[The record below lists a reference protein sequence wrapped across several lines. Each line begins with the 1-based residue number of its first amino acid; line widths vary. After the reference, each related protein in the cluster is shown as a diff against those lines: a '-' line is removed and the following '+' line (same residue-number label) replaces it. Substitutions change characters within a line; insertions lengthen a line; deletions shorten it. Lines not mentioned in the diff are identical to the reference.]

1 MILKNYEI
9 EKINLE
15 FTKFILCYGQNE
27 GYKNQSIKILTKK
40 HNEISV
46 YDEKEVLDNT
56 ENFLESLYSKSLFQE
71 RKTVIIKRASDKIL
85 KIIDELKNKDLSD
98 LNIIINSGILE
109 KKSKLR
115 VLFEKDNNFA
125 CIAFYPD
132 NEQTLFKLANNFLR
146 EKKLSISSSNINIII
161 SKCNGDRENMF
172 NELQKIEFYSKNNK
186 KITSEA
192 ILKLTNLS
200 ENYDISELVNNSL
213 AKNKNKI
220 IKILNENNFNND
232 DCILIIRMFLN
243 KSKKILALSTEF
255 EKNKDLDLTISLAKP
270 PIFWKEKEVTK
281 QQICEWKPQN
291 IKELIYK
298 LNKLE
303 LLVKKNF
310 ENSVNLITDFIF
322 EQIHSQTNN

>member
-27 GYKNQSIKILTKK
+27 GYKNQSIKILTKNY
-40 HNEISV
+40 NEISV

-132 NEQTLFKLANNFLR
+132 NEQTLFKLANNFLI

-172 NELQKIEFYSKNNK
+172 NELQKIEFFSKNNK

-192 ILKLTNLS
+192 ISKLTNLS
-200 ENYDISELVNNSL
+200 ENYNISELVNNSL

>member
-27 GYKNQSIKILTKK
+27 GYKNQSIKILTKNY
-40 HNEISV
+40 NEISV

-115 VLFEKDNNFA
+115 VLFEKNKSFA

-243 KSKKILALSTEF
+243 KSKKILSLSTEF

>member
-27 GYKNQSIKILTKK
+27 GYKNQSIKILTKNY
-40 HNEISV
+40 NEISV

-56 ENFLESLYSKSLFQE
+56 ENFLESLSTKSLFQE
-71 RKTVIIKRASDKIL
+71 KKIIIIKRASDKIL
-85 KIIDELKNKDLSD
+85 KFIDGLKDKDLSD

-115 VLFEKDNNFA
+115 VLFEKDKNFA

-132 NEQTLFKLANNFLR
+132 NEQTLFKLANNFLK

-161 SKCNGDRENMF
+161 SRCNSDRENML
-172 NELQKIEFYSKNNK
+172 NELQKIEFFSKNNK

-192 ILKLTNLS
+192 ISKLTNLS

-270 PIFWKEKEVTK
+270 PIFWKEKEITK
-281 QQICEWKPQN
+281 QQICGWKPQN
-291 IKELIYK
+291 IRKLIYK

-310 ENSVNLITDFIF
+310 ENSVNLIVDFIF